1 MFFYTPCPLIDQ
13 APQNDIT
20 YIYNAYPR
28 MWPQTYKY
36 IYLYIHQTM
45 WKAIIGIALR
55 DIKAN
60 HIILLQVQVEI
71 EFYSSIFLFKY

>member
-1 MFFYTPCPLIDQ
+1 
-13 APQNDIT
+13 
-20 YIYNAYPR
+20 
-28 MWPQTYKY
+28 
-36 IYLYIHQTM
+36 M